1 MIFIFDLDDTLY
13 SERRYIESGFL
24 AVARWLENS
33 FGWPSNETFQ
43 DMILALEKDGRGR
56 IFNKILEQRGVMT
69 KRIVNTCIK
78 MYRHHAPDI
87 SLEESTKNILS
98 SIPKPLYLVTDG
110 HKVVQQNKII
120 SLGIEKYFKK
130 VFITYRYGINKAKPS
145 TYCFELIRRLE
156 KCDWGDM
163 LYIGDNPEK
172 DFVNLNPLGVRT
184 IRVLTGGYSC
194 VQAKQGFDALH
205 SVESFC
211 KLPELLQESGYV

>member
-110 HKVVQQNKII
+110 HKVVQQNKI
-120 SLGIEKYFKK
+120 LAGKK
-130 VFITYRYGINKAKPS
+130 LCT
-145 TYCFELIRRLE
+145 
-156 KCDWGDM
+156 
-163 LYIGDNPEK
+163 
-172 DFVNLNPLGVRT
+172 
-184 IRVLTGGYSC
+184 
-194 VQAKQGFDALH
+194 
-205 SVESFC
+205 
-211 KLPELLQESGYV
+211 